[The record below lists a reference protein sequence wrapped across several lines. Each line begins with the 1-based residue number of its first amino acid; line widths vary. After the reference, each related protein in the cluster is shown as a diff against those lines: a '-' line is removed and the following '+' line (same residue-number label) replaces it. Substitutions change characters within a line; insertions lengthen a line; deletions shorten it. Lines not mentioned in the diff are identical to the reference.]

1 MKRILFI
8 LLVPLLAVILYACGN
23 DNNSDDEAVVY
34 VTAYPVEYLVNM
46 IGQDITTAKYVPGS
60 TAHGHGFDWSGQEII
75 DMQNADILLY
85 VGAGLDPYI
94 TSNYETL
101 NEGSVRLTK
110 ISDYVTPIEVCMSH
124 DHIDEDEHEHHHD
137 DDDDDDT
144 VCEDAE
150 LIEDPHMWLDVERMQ
165 AIASLVRDQLIISY
179 PNETEHINNNY
190 LVVEKLLEKLQDDY
204 ATALDAV
211 TKPIITNVK
220 LFSYYESAY
229 DLVINPF
236 TKNAHSHDDESTPTD
251 YPEFVDYALSHDISI
266 ILFEQNANSPA
277 GETLLTELQKENP
290 DASKLYLHPLGYL
303 TRDEVKTG
311 QNYITIMYA
320 NLDSLLQATE

>member
-1 MKRILFI
+1 MKRILSIFLMSLI
-8 LLVPLLAVILYACGN
+8 VITLYACGTDN
-23 DNNSDDEAVVY
+23 DTDDTAVVY

-94 TSNYETL
+94 SSNYETL
-101 NEGSVRLTK
+101 NEGTVRMIK

-124 DHIDEDEHEHHHD
+124 DHIDEDEDEHHHD
-137 DDDDDDT
+137 EDDT

-150 LIEDPHMWLDVERMQ
+150 LIEDAHMWLDIERMQ
-165 AIASLVRDQLIISY
+165 AMASLVRDQLIISY
-179 PNETEHINNNY
+179 PDETEHINNNY
-190 LVVEKLLEKLQDDY
+190 VVVEKLLEKLHSDY
-204 ATALDAV
+204 TTALESV

-229 DLVINPF
+229 NLVINPF

-251 YPEFVDYALSHDISI
+251 YPEFVAYALLHDINY
-266 ILFEQNANSPA
+266 ILFEKNANSPA
-277 GETLLTELQKENP
+277 G
-290 DASKLYLHPLGYL
+290 D
-303 TRDEVKTG
+303 
-311 QNYITIMYA
+311 IT
-320 NLDSLLQATE
+320 Q

>member
-1 MKRILFI
+1 MKRILSI
-8 LLVPLLAVILYACGN
+8 LLISLLAVTLYACGDEDTN
-23 DNNSDDEAVVY
+23 DEDVVY
-34 VTAYPVEYLVNM
+34 VTAYPIEYLVNM

-101 NEGSVRLTK
+101 NEGSVRLIK

-124 DHIDEDEHEHHHD
+124 DHIDEDEDEHHH
-137 DDDDDDT
+137 DDDDT

-150 LIEDPHMWLDVERMQ
+150 LIEDAHMWLDVERMQ
-165 AIASLVRDQLIISY
+165 AMASLVRDQLIVSY
-179 PNETEHINNNY
+179 PDETEHIDNNY
-190 LVVEKLLEKLQDDY
+190 LVVEKLLEKLQEDY
-204 ATALDAV
+204 TKALDAV
-211 TKPIITNVK
+211 TKPVITNVK

-251 YPEFVDYALSHDISI
+251 YPEFVAYALSHDINY
-266 ILFEQNANSPA
+266 ILFEKNANSPA
-277 GETLLTELQKENP
+277 GDTLLRELQKENP
-290 DASKLYLHPLGYL
+290 DAEKLYLHPLGYL
-303 TRDEVKTG
+303 TRDEVTSG
-311 QNYITIMYA
+311 QNYMTIMYG
-320 NLDSLLQATE
+320 NLDALLQATE